1 MDRTFAARIFV
12 GLAVVGQAVCFAVVV
27 AVIAAAAL
35 AHGGELGAHL
45 ALSVAW
51 LVALTLAGTL
61 LCSAALPVLV
71 RHAQELP
78 GLDDRTRRR
87 WLVRLALWG
96 PVTMP
101 LYWRRYV
108 RG

>member
-1 MDRTFAARIFV
+1 MVASAAV
-12 GLAVVGQAVCFAVVV
+12 
-27 AVIAAAAL
+27 

-45 ALSVAW
+45 ALGVAW
-51 LVALTLAGTL
+51 LVVLTVAGTL

-78 GLDDRTRRR
+78 GLDDAERRR

-101 LYWRRYV
+101 VYWRRYV
-108 RG
+108 VG

>member
-1 MDRTFAARIFV
+1 MAPTIARRILL
-12 GLAVVGQAVCFAVVV
+12 GLAVLGQAACFAAVV
-27 AVIAAAAL
+27 AVVAGAAV
-35 AHGGELGAHL
+35 AHGGELGDHL
-45 ALSVAW
+45 ALGVTW
-51 LVALTLAGTL
+51 LVALTVAGTL

-78 GLDDRTRRR
+78 GLDDGERRR

-101 LYWRRYV
+101 VYWRRYV
-108 RG
+108 VG

>member
-1 MDRTFAARIFV
+1 MAPTIARRILLS
-12 GLAVVGQAVCFAVVV
+12 LAVLGQAACFAVVV
-27 AVIAAAAL
+27 AVVASAAV

-45 ALSVAW
+45 ALGVAW
-51 LVALTLAGTL
+51 LVVLTVAGTL

-78 GLDDRTRRR
+78 GLDDAERRR

-101 LYWRRYV
+101 VYWRRYV
-108 RG
+108 VG